1 MEFKRFE
8 ALIEKFPQVQIFST
22 EGEDLDRV
30 IMHFLNQRENVSV
43 MSEAIQRKIQHA
55 LAPFWQQRFI
65 SLHDEEAPLVRNLLL
80 NKKFFLQTDRYIDDV
95 PFPLTDPAKL
105 PRALEI
111 ADLSESILNR
121 KLLSLSN
128 GELRRVLLARIW
140 MESPKWIYF
149 NDLFGGLDPEYR
161 VHLAERVAELA
172 HDAHDGAGQVNLV
185 VRLAREDE
193 LFPGIPAFV
202 YANKT
207 FMQYAGE
214 LPSEVAKPKFT
225 KAELKDYEIV
235 KLTRKCH
242 PEQTKCVE
250 GSQGSLD
257 SAPSNL
263 RIVEQQVANN
273 SISTSPNGGVYPEPV
288 ERAQNDTEDKVLF
301 DLKNVNVQFGD
312 TIVLKNLNWTVREGE
327 HWAVM
332 GENGA
337 GKSTLLGLLT
347 ADHPQMYCN
356 DITLLG
362 ERPGHGLNIWEHKAK
377 LGYFSPELAL
387 QYREDL
393 ELLDVLCTGFTPN
406 LCRAENITWEEKAK
420 AREWLSYLGFDD
432 PTVNVRKLSPI
443 DKRLV
448 LMARAAIRPPKVLL
462 LDEPSQGLK
471 GEYREK
477 IFHLLDLLSKETT
490 IILVSH
496 YEEEWPPCIT
506 HLLRMP
512 KFSLD
517 SPSTAGM

>member
-8 ALIEKFPQVQIFST
+8 ALIEMFPQVQIFST

-30 IMHFLNQRENVSV
+30 ITHFLNQRKNVST
-43 MSEAIQRKIQHA
+43 MSEAMQRKIQHA
-55 LAPFWQQRFI
+55 LAPFFQQRFI
-65 SLHDEEAPLVRNLLL
+65 SLHDEEAPLVRHLLL
-80 NKKFFLQTDRYIDDV
+80 KKKFFLQTDRYIDDMAW
-95 PFPLTDPAKL
+95 PETDPDKL
-105 PRALEI
+105 EDALRI
-111 ADLSESILNR
+111 AELSEEILDR

-128 GELRRVLLARIW
+128 GELRRVLLARMW
-140 MESPKWIYF
+140 MESPEWVYF

-161 VHLAERVAELA
+161 RHLAASVVELCKRPGLNVA
-172 HDAHDGAGQVNLV
+172 

-193 LFPGIPAFV
+193 LLPEIPAFV

-207 FMQYAGE
+207 FTQYAGE
-214 LPSEVAKPKFT
+214 LPAEVAKPKFS

-235 KLTRKCH
+235 ELSSCNAT
-242 PEQTKCVE
+242 
-250 GSQGSLD
+250 
-257 SAPSNL
+257 
-263 RIVEQQVANN
+263 
-273 SISTSPNGGVYPEPV
+273 
-288 ERAQNDTEDKVLF
+288 DKILF

-312 TIVLKNLNWTVREGE
+312 TVVLKNLNWTVRKGE

-337 GKSTLLGLLT
+337 GKSTLLGMLT
-347 ADHPQMYCN
+347 ADHPQIYNN

-362 ERPGHGLNIWEHKAK
+362 ERPGHGLNIWDHKAK
-377 LGYFSPELAL
+377 LGFFSPEMAL

-393 ELLDVLCTGFTPN
+393 SLLDVLCTGFTPN

-420 AREWLSYLGFDD
+420 AREWLNYLGFED
-432 PTVNVRKLSPI
+432 TSISIRKISPI

-462 LDEPSQGLK
+462 LDEPTQGLK

-477 IFHLLDLLSKETT
+477 LFHLLQLLSTETT
-490 IILVSH
+490 IIMVSH
-496 YEEEWPPCIT
+496 YEEEWPPCMT

-512 KFSLD
+512 KFSLN
-517 SPSTAGM
+517 

>member
-1 MEFKRFE
+1 MNFGRFE
-8 ALIEKFPQVQIFST
+8 ALIEKFPQVQIFSA

-30 IMHFLNQRENVSV
+30 ISHFLAQRENVST
-43 MSEAIQRKIQHA
+43 MSEAMQRKIQQA

-65 SLHDEEAPLVRNLLL
+65 SLHDAEAPLVRNLLL
-80 NKKFFLQTDRYIDDV
+80 NKKFFLQTDRYVDDV
-95 PFPLTDPAKL
+95 PFPQTNPDKL
-105 PRALEI
+105 EEALRI
-111 ADLSESILNR
+111 ADLSEGILDR

-128 GELRRVLLARIW
+128 GELRRVLLARLW
-140 MESPKWIYF
+140 METPEWIYF

-161 VHLAERVAELA
+161 NHLANCVL
-172 HDAHDGAGQVNLV
+172 DLTKKSSVNIV

-193 LFPGIPAFV
+193 LIPEIPAFV

-207 FMQYAGE
+207 FSTYEGD
-214 LPSEVAKPKFT
+214 LPATTAKPKFT

-235 KLTRKCH
+235 PLKGAYAAA
-242 PEQTKCVE
+242 E
-250 GSQGSLD
+250 
-257 SAPSNL
+257 
-263 RIVEQQVANN
+263 I
-273 SISTSPNGGVYPEPV
+273 
-288 ERAQNDTEDKVLF
+288 LF
-301 DLKNVNVQFGD
+301 DLKNVNVRFGD
-312 TIVLKNLNWTVREGE
+312 TDVLKNLSWTVRKGE

-347 ADHPQMYCN
+347 ADHPQIYGN

-362 ERPGHGLNIWEHKAK
+362 ERPGHGLNVWDHKAK
-377 LGYFSPELAL
+377 LGFFSPELAL

-393 ELLDVLCTGFTPN
+393 DLCEVLCTGFTTG
-406 LCRAENITWEEKAK
+406 LCKAENTTWEEKAK
-420 AREWLSYLGFDD
+420 AREWLRYLGFDD
-432 PTVNVRKLSPI
+432 PASRFRKLSPI
-443 DKRLV
+443 DKRLI

-462 LDEPSQGLK
+462 LDEPTQGLK

-477 IFHLLDLLSKETT
+477 IFHLLELLAGETT

-496 YEEEWPPCIT
+496 YEEEWPPCMT

-517 SPSTAGM
+517 KVSES

>member
-8 ALIEKFPQVQIFST
+8 ALLEMFPQVQIFST

-30 IMHFLNQRENVSV
+30 ITHFLKQRENVST
-43 MSEAIQRKIQHA
+43 MSEAMQRKIQQA

-65 SLHDEEAPLVRNLLL
+65 SMHDEEAPLVRNLLL
-80 NKKFFLQTDRYIDDV
+80 NKKFFLQTDRYIDDMAW
-95 PFPLTDPAKL
+95 PQTDASKL
-105 PRALEI
+105 EEALKI
-111 ADLSESILNR
+111 ADLAEGILDR

-128 GELRRVLLARIW
+128 GELRRVLLARMW
-140 MESPKWIYF
+140 MESPDWVYF

-161 VHLAERVAELA
+161 AHLAGCVVDLSKRPGLKVA
-172 HDAHDGAGQVNLV
+172 

-193 LFPGIPAFV
+193 LLPEIPAFV
-202 YANKT
+202 YADKT
-207 FMQYAGE
+207 FTQYEGT
-214 LPSEVAKPKFT
+214 LPESSAMPKF
-225 KAELKDYEIV
+225 KKKELQSY
-235 KLTRKCH
+235 
-242 PEQTKCVE
+242 
-250 GSQGSLD
+250 
-257 SAPSNL
+257 
-263 RIVEQQVANN
+263 QV
-273 SISTSPNGGVYPEPV
+273 V
-288 ERAQNDTEDKVLF
+288 
-301 DLKNVNVQFGD
+301 DLKTGAAFDACKFEASRAPAANPCETLFALNGVNIRFGETCVIKD
-312 TIVLKNLNWTVREGE
+312 LCWTVRKGE

-347 ADHPQMYCN
+347 ADHPQIYN
-356 DITLLG
+356 NEIVLLG
-362 ERPGHGLNIWEHKAK
+362 ECPGHGLNIWDHKAK
-377 LGYFSPELAL
+377 LGFFSPELAL

-393 ELLDVLCTGFTPN
+393 SLLDVLCTGFTPN

-420 AREWLSYLGFDD
+420 AREWLAYLGFED
-432 PTVNVRKLSPI
+432 VNQNIRTLSPI

-448 LMARAAIRPPKVLL
+448 LMARAAIRPPEVLL
-462 LDEPSQGLK
+462 LDEPTQGLK

-477 IFHLLDLLSKETT
+477 LFHLLQLLSKETT

-517 SPSTAGM
+517 